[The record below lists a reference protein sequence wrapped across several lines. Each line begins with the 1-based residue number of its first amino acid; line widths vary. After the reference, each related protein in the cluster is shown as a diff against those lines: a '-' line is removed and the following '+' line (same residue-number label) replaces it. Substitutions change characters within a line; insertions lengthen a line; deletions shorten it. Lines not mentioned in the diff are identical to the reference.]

1 MRSVG
6 GRLVEEGHNLTGV
19 SCNKTSSLASW
30 LQRVGDLSVD
40 LGYVAVRLGSLTGW
54 DVYVNGGNMA

>member
-1 MRSVG
+1 
-6 GRLVEEGHNLTGV
+6 LTGV
-19 SCNKTSSLASW
+19 GGNKTSSLSSW

-40 LGYVAVRLGSLTGW
+40 LGYVAVGLGPLTSW